1 MKISE
6 AKRLF
11 KASDLK
17 EPKIVPA
24 FMGSGY
30 NLQLLVNRDVWSS
43 ETLVARSGKT
53 REFKKVEA
61 VITVLSE
68 IGFKEAIVTFD

>member
-1 MKISE
+1 MKMSE
-6 AKRLF
+6 AKSLF
-11 KASDLK
+11 QASSLK
-17 EPKIVPA
+17 EPRIVPA

-30 NLQLLVNRDVWSS
+30 NLQLLVHRGVWSS
-43 ETLVARSGKT
+43 ETLVAKSGKT
-53 REFKKVEA
+53 RQFKRVEA